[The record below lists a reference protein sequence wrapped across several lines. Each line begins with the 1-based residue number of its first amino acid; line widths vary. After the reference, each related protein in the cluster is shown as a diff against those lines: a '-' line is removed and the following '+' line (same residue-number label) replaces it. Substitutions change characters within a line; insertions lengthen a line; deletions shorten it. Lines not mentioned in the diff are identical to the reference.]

1 MQASCRRAHSRQQE
15 ELDPAPVGSQRR
27 EVAHARYPRATERGG
42 RQRRPNAPRPA
53 PPVASARARA
63 RAGRHDFLGRRQPS
77 RASSARAPCRLV
89 RAYIDAHP
97 FIPLSL
103 SLSLSLCSLRAAL
116 ISARSWCHLFIAV
129 KTSCCSATLPRLSLS
144 LSLSREPARRP
155 PATMKK
161 EEDDLESPLLADV
174 KEPAPAPADGSAK
187 GCTYALVCALLASV
201 TSIIYGYSKPFNSLA
216 AASFF
221 LAIALRA
228 RVT

>member
-1 MQASCRRAHSRQQE
+1 VSSIYSSKNIVLH
-15 ELDPAPVGSQRR
+15 
-27 EVAHARYPRATERGG
+27 RYLAT
-42 RQRRPNAPRPA
+42 
-53 PPVASARARA
+53 
-63 RAGRHDFLGRRQPS
+63 
-77 RASSARAPCRLV
+77 
-89 RAYIDAHP
+89 
-97 FIPLSL
+97 PLSL
-103 SLSLSLCSLRAAL
+103 SLSRA
-116 ISARSWCHLFIAV
+116 R
-129 KTSCCSATLPRLSLS
+129 
-144 LSLSREPARRP
+144 ARR